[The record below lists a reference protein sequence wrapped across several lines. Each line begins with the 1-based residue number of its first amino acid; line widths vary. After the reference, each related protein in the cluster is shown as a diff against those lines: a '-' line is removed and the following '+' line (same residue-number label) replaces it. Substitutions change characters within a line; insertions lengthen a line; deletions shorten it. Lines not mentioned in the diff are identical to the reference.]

1 MNAANRTCRPL
12 AKISDL
18 LLKLDEECLL
28 TLSLRRSIRL
38 FGLLAMITR
47 ILAIFLGAL
56 LAFNPFLASPSWAE
70 PIPAIAPTITPQT
83 TVVPP
88 ASASA
93 PAPKGGSFVAAA
105 VRRVGAAVVRI
116 DTERTIT
123 RNPDPVF
130 NDPFF
135 RRFFNE
141 GMVPNAPYEEHLQGQ
156 GSGFI
161 VDATGTILTNAHV
174 VNGADQVT
182 VTLKDGRKFEGEVKG
197 ADEVTDLAVV
207 KIQVQGG
214 GLPTS
219 ELGDS
224 DQVEVGDWAI
234 AVGNPLGLDNTVT
247 LGIVS
252 TLNRPSATAGIPEKR
267 LDFIQTDAAINPG
280 NSGGPLLN
288 EQGEVIGIN
297 TAIRANAMGIGFAIP
312 INKAKEITSLLAR
325 GEKVSHPYLGV
336 QIASLTPRL
345 AKQNN
350 GDPNAVI
357 QLPEINGVLVAGVVP
372 NSPATVSGMRRGDV
386 ITQIDGQT
394 VTTADQLQS
403 LVDKSK
409 LGQPLRV
416 TVRRGNGTQQIS
428 VRTAELQKANQ

>member
-1 MNAANRTCRPL
+1 
-12 AKISDL
+12 
-18 LLKLDEECLL
+18 
-28 TLSLRRSIRL
+28 
-38 FGLLAMITR
+38 MITR

-56 LAFNPFLASPSWAE
+56 LALNPFQALPSWAE
-70 PIPAIAPTITPQT
+70 PVSAIAPAIAPQP
-83 TVVPP
+83 TVVSQAP
-88 ASASA
+88 ASVPAPVPASV

-135 RRFFNE
+135 RRFFND
-141 GMVPNAPYEEHLQGQ
+141 GMVPDAPYEEHLQGQ

-182 VTLKDGRKFEGEVKG
+182 VTLKDGRKFKGEVKG

-234 AVGNPLGLDNTVT
+234 AVGNPFGLDNTVT

-252 TLNRPSATAGIPEKR
+252 TLNRPSVTAGIPEKR

-312 INKAKEITSLLAR
+312 INKAKEITTLLAR
-325 GEKVSHPYLGV
+325 GEKISHPYLGV
-336 QIASLTPRL
+336 QIATLTPEL

-372 NSPATVSGMRRGDV
+372 NSPAAVAGMRRGDV
-386 ITQIDGQT
+386 VTQIDGQSL
-394 VTTADQLQS
+394 TTADQLQN

-416 TVRRGNGTQQIS
+416 TVRRGSNTQQIS
-428 VRTAELQKANQ
+428 VRTAELQAANRQN

>member
-1 MNAANRTCRPL
+1 
-12 AKISDL
+12 
-18 LLKLDEECLL
+18 
-28 TLSLRRSIRL
+28 
-38 FGLLAMITR
+38 MITR

-56 LAFNPFLASPSWAE
+56 LALNPFQALPSWAQ
-70 PIPAIAPTITPQT
+70 PVPAIAPA
-83 TVVPP
+83 TVVSQAP
-88 ASASA
+88 ASA
-93 PAPKGGSFVAAA
+93 PAPKGGSFIAAA

-116 DTERTIT
+116 DTDRTIT
-123 RNPDPVF
+123 RNPDPVL

-182 VTLKDGRKFEGEVKG
+182 VTLKDGRKFKGEVKG
-197 ADEVTDLAVV
+197 VDEVTDLAVV

-219 ELGDS
+219 EMGDS

-234 AVGNPLGLDNTVT
+234 AVGNPFGLDNTVT

-252 TLNRPSATAGIPEKR
+252 TLNRPSATAGIPDKR

-336 QIASLTPRL
+336 QIATLTPEL

-350 GDPNAVI
+350 SDPNAVI

-372 NSPATVSGMRRGDV
+372 NSPAATAGLRRGDV
-386 ITQIDGQT
+386 VTQIDGQT
-394 VTTADQLQS
+394 LTTADQLQS

-416 TVRRGNGTQQIS
+416 TVRRGSNTQQVS
-428 VRTAELQKANQ
+428 VRTTELQASQ